1 MDTQKW
7 SLGLL
12 SLAFLFITSSS
23 ADLLIKQATEGRGIE
38 YNSSYSLTTNLGLT
52 RVWRDEPPADKIL
65 SITSFSIIRSIMA
78 PYVSSVF
85 EAAGYKWRL
94 VLYTNGKQDDGGKD
108 HVSLYAR
115 IVETESLPIGWEVN
129 VDLKLFVYNG
139 KLNKYLIVTDGL
151 VKRYNN
157 ATKELGFGQ
166 LIPQSTYY
174 DGNDGFREQDTGTFG
189 AEISIV
195 NRSNLK
201 EKVTF
206 ISNPPNNVFTWKI
219 LHFSTLEDKIY
230 KSDEFL
236 VGDRYWKLGFNPK
249 GGLVPIYLYAQG
261 FKANAVEATTYGAA
275 NLRLKNQRN
284 TNHITSFTE
293 YWYLVLSG
301 YGLGVNTIPLADV
314 KDASKGYLVNDAI
327 IIEAEMLTVSVTN
340 LVSV

>member
-38 YNSSYSLTTNLGLT
+38 YNSSYSLTSNLGLT

-65 SITSFSIIRSIMA
+65 SITSFSIIRKIWA
-78 PYVSSVF
+78 PYVCSVF

-94 VLYTNGKQDDGGKD
+94 VLYGNGN
-108 HVSLYAR
+108 
-115 IVETESLPIGWEVN
+115 PI
-129 VDLKLFVYNG
+129 D
-139 KLNKYLIVTDGL
+139 DGL

-166 LIPQSTYY
+166 LIPQSTFY
-174 DGNDGFREQDTGTFG
+174 DGNDGYREQDTGTFG
-189 AEISIV
+189 AEIYIV
-195 NRSNLK
+195 NRAQLK

-219 LHFSTLEDKIY
+219 LHFSTLEDKNY

-236 VGDRYWKLGFNPK
+236 VGDRYWRLGFNPK

-261 FKANAVEATTYGAA
+261 FKANAVEVTTYGAA

-284 TNHITSFTE
+284 TNHITRFTE

-314 KDASKGYLVNDAI
+314 KDASNGYLVNDAI